1 MLSNLFG
8 KRKDRSGTAGDHSD
22 PDESR
27 DDPDQSCDEH
37 NPIHSF
43 LVRMWILAAIGC
55 LLILLYSSH
64 FSEPTQLLRIL
75 GMGMLLAG
83 AALLSGFLL
92 GFIFAIPRLGE
103 QKAKAATAQPKDSP
117 AAESG
122 SQPNP
127 IQFNDNLVQ
136 ISDWLT
142 KIIVGVGLVELHSIP
157 RRLGTLSYYL
167 ALGLQPASSAR

>member
-1 MLSNLFG
+1 MVFNLFG
-8 KRKDRSGTAGDHSD
+8 KRKDRSGTVGDHSN

-55 LLILLYSSH
+55 LLILLYSWH

-103 QKAKAATAQPKDSP
+103 QKAKAATAQPDRKS
-117 AAESG
+117 
-122 SQPNP
+122 
-127 IQFNDNLVQ
+127 V
-136 ISDWLT
+136 
-142 KIIVGVGLVELHSIP
+142 V
-157 RRLGTLSYYL
+157 
-167 ALGLQPASSAR
+167 